1 MGGDGGLRCDLLP
14 CPIKDRTDRRVG
26 HRVGWRL
33 EAMTAYQW
41 LLYVG
46 VPSLFVIVFLVWEWR
61 WKTRVRL
68 EEQSSLTVDGPDHI
82 PPPCKLEPPK
92 TS

>member
-1 MGGDGGLRCDLLP
+1 
-14 CPIKDRTDRRVG
+14 
-26 HRVGWRL
+26 
-33 EAMTAYQW
+33 MTANQW

-68 EEQSSLTVDGPDHI
+68 EEQSSLTDDGPDHLT
-82 PPPCKLEPPK
+82 PPYKLEPPI
-92 TS
+92 SPVGEQ